1 MYLCYTPASIFLLG
15 MYDIYSVHVLLADG
29 LHDEPVAITFVSVPK
44 TMDCASEPRR
54 PPIML
59 YVYIVFVCVR
69 RPGAFKYI
77 IILVICISEESEKL
91 EGFDFF
97 SSSLQIYFRS
107 FFTPSIIIN

>member
-1 MYLCYTPASIFLLG
+1 M
-15 MYDIYSVHVLLADG
+15 YSVHVLLAVG

-59 YVYIVFVCVR
+59 YVYIMSVCVR

-77 IILVICISEESEKL
+77 IIGTRYLHLEESEKL
-91 EGFDFF
+91 DGFDFF
-97 SSSLQIYFRS
+97 SSCL
-107 FFTPSIIIN
+107 